1 MELCTVIGRAA
12 MLITI
17 AERESGGLTSRFLG
31 AFSLYP
37 GEAKKYETAILYVQE
52 VVTLQKKYL
61 IYLLQKMR
69 FTPFINYYK
78 T

>member
-1 MELCTVIGRAA
+1 

-52 VVTLQKKYL
+52 VVTLQKKYSN
-61 IYLLQKMR
+61 I
-69 FTPFINYYK
+69 FASEN
-78 T
+78 